1 MDIIK
6 YCRVC
11 KSSNLIKVLDLGE
24 QLLAN
29 SLPTILGDKE
39 EFHPLSIS
47 WCKNCNLVQLN
58 ETVEPI
64 DLFSN
69 YVWVTAT
76 SKVALVQANRFYDDI
91 VSRITGLD
99 TSYVLEVA
107 SNDGTFLK
115 PFINNRYEVLGIDPA
130 KNIVDAAVKY
140 GVPTICDFFG
150 IKSAQVIVKDFGQ
163 AKVVIARNVL
173 AHVDS
178 LFGFMEG
185 LSICLDADGLLVI
198 EFHYAKTICEGLH
211 YDSIYHEHLCYF
223 TLKSAEYLLNAYGFY
238 INDIKESPI
247 SGGALIL
254 YAGKK
259 RNESPSVDIY
269 RKVEDKSAT
278 NELSNWEDFA
288 QRAYEHRKGLRHILT
303 LAMNTDGV
311 VTGYGASARSS
322 TLLNF
327 CGIDTNLV
335 SVIADQ
341 NPLKQGRYT
350 AGTHI
355 PILSPVDMMKKHPK
369 CILLTGWNFGSEI
382 QGILKDKFNYNGS
395 YIFPLPNESKYI
407 KGSL

>member
-1 MDIIK
+1 MERIK

-11 KSSNLIKVLDLGE
+11 KSTNIIKVLDLGE
-24 QLLAN
+24 QPLAN
-29 SLPTILGDKE
+29 SLPIKSDDKE
-39 EFHPLSIS
+39 ELHPLSIS

-58 ETVEPI
+58 ETVEPV

-76 SKVALVQANRFYDDI
+76 SRVALSQANKFYNDI
-91 VSRITGLD
+91 IQCVTGLD

-115 PFINNRYEVLGIDPA
+115 PFINNGYEVLGIDPA
-130 KNIVDAAVKY
+130 KNIVDSAIKD
-140 GVPTICDFFG
+140 GIPTRCDFFG
-150 IKSAQVIVKDFGQ
+150 IKSAQSIVKDFGQ
-163 AKVVIARNVL
+163 AKVIIARNVL
-173 AHVDS
+173 AHVDNLYS
-178 LFGFMEG
+178 FMEG
-185 LSICLDADGLLVI
+185 LSICLDSDGLLVV
-198 EFHYAKTICEGLH
+198 EFHYAKSICEELH

-238 INDIKESPI
+238 VNDIKESPI

-254 YAGKK
+254 YANKKK
-259 RNESPSVDIY
+259 RESSSVDIY
-269 RKVEDKSAT
+269 RKSEKESRT
-278 NELSNWEDFA
+278 NELSNWKDFS
-288 QRAYEHRKGLRHILT
+288 QRAYEHRKDLREMLT
-303 LAMNTDGV
+303 FVTNREGV
-311 VTGYGASARSS
+311 ITGYGASARSS

-335 SVIADQ
+335 VAIADQ

-355 PILSPVDMMKKHPK
+355 PILSPVDMMKRHPK

-382 QGILKDKFNYNGS
+382 QGILKDKFRYAGS
-395 YIFPLPNESKYI
+395 YIFPLPNNPKYV
-407 KGSL
+407 KGDM